1 MSNGARRSG
10 EKKLSRSLVPL
21 GALFLASFATTLY
34 ADVEH
39 RDWCVTSSKHFDL
52 ISDLPRDGA
61 LALLGSLDRF
71 RSASSSLLPGG
82 SDAETPPLKLLVFS
96 RARDFDRT
104 FDSKSMAGF
113 ARPSLD
119 QSLLASGPDR
129 DRRHLH
135 RNVFHE
141 YTHYLIRSRAA
152 LNLPIWYE
160 EGLASY
166 LATLSVDGDGMA
178 VVGRIPFGYLRRALV
193 DPGISVVDVVAG
205 RFQLGTGDHQ
215 MSNTYGVAWALVR
228 FLHHAEAPDGTR
240 YASKLGDMLAA
251 IDEGAT
257 SIEAMRSTMGID
269 VTELRKR
276 LQRYFEDDQL
286 PVYRFRTESADRLAF
301 HRRCLNLL
309 EARFELAE
317 AATFVHPEFAYE
329 LYTEIIDKEPGHS
342 GALVGLSRLVDDS
355 RAVELT
361 ERALGASPDDASAK
375 IRLAELR
382 VRACQGG
389 GVGDNDPRDVSDDQ
403 PIGTSTC
410 AEQIADA
417 ISLYGDALRSPGH
430 TGAASYGL
438 GVVSLAVGRPEDAV
452 AYLQAAY
459 SRAPWS
465 PQVNFYLGEAYRLA
479 GDPGRARLHLRK
491 TAYWHPQQDWRDRAS
506 RVLASL
512 APRE

>member
-1 MSNGARRSG
+1 MSNGTRRRG
-10 EKKLSRSLVPL
+10 EMKLPGSIVRL
-21 GALFLASFATTLY
+21 GAVFLASCTTILH
-34 ADVEH
+34 AGVEH
-39 RDWCVTSSKHFDL
+39 RDWCVTSSARFDL
-52 ISDLPRDGA
+52 ISDLPRDEA

-71 RSASSSLLPGG
+71 RSASSSLLPGHAAA
-82 SDAETPPLKLLVFS
+82 DTPPLKLLVFS

-129 DRRHLH
+129 ERRHLH

-178 VVGRIPFGYLRRALV
+178 VVGRVPYGYLRRALV
-193 DPGISVVDVVAG
+193 DPSISVVDVISG

-215 MSNTYGVAWALVR
+215 LSNTYGVAWALVR
-228 FLHHAEAPDGTR
+228 FLHHAEAPDGSR
-240 YASKLGDMLAA
+240 YAGKLGGMLAA

-257 SIEAMRSTMGID
+257 SVEAMRSTLGID
-269 VTELRKR
+269 VTELKKR
-276 LQRYFEDDQL
+276 LRRYYENDQL

-301 HRRCLNLL
+301 HRRCLSLL
-309 EARFELAE
+309 EARFEIAE
-317 AATFVHPEFAYE
+317 AAAFVHPKLAYE
-329 LYTEIIDKEPGHS
+329 LYTAIIDGEPGHS
-342 GALVGLSRLVDDS
+342 GALVGLSRLVDD
-355 RAVELT
+355 RQAVEFA
-361 ERALGASPDDASAK
+361 ERAHRASPDDANAK

-389 GVGDNDPRDVSDDQ
+389 GVGGNVSDGQ
-403 PIGTSTC
+403 TSSKSSC
-410 AEQIADA
+410 AENIADA

-438 GVVSLAVGRPEDAV
+438 GVVSLAVGRPDDAV

-491 TAYWHPQQDWRDRAS
+491 TAYWHPQQNWRDRAS
-506 RVLASL
+506 RALESL
-512 APRE
+512 APGE